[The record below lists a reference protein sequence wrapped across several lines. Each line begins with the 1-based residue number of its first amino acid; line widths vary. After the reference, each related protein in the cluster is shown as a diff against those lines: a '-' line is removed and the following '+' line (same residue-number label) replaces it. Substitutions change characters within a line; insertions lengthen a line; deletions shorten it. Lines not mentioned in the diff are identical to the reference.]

1 MAPESQ
7 VGTPPDVSVVVA
19 VYNTMPYLT
28 ECLDSLVGQSIG
40 RDRLEIVAVDDGS
53 TDDSGRELDRFAELY
68 PGTVKVIHQANS
80 GGPAAPSNRALD
92 VATGRYVYFIGS
104 DDHLGDQALERMV
117 TCADEHRSDVV
128 VGKMVGTNG
137 RYVHQALYK
146 ESAPDVSLYDS
157 ALPFTLANTKLFRRE
172 LVEQHKLRFPEHLP
186 VGSDQPFTIEACVRA
201 RKISVVAD
209 YTCYYAVKR
218 GDASNITYRADH
230 LARLR
235 CTAEIMDFTAGLI
248 EAGPKRDAV
257 LRRHFT
263 WELAKLIQDDFPAL
277 DRDLRREICAGIA
290 RLADTY
296 FTDGIRDAMD
306 VKRRV
311 RICLARAG
319 AVDEL
324 CEAITSE
331 KQNGAPPF
339 LLEGDRAHARY
350 PGFRDSL
357 VGVPDR
363 CYEVLG
369 EAVPGPLAQGTELLA
384 SAWEQED
391 GRLAYTASVRVPVAG
406 DAGGATVRLAQG
418 AMPKS
423 ADKPGARRLPADRTL
438 PALEG
443 DIRLEP
449 APEGAATVLHVRLPL
464 ELRTV
469 KRGLRVYLDVA
480 GSTYEI
486 PVRGKDKPMPL
497 ARRWGRREDPYRAS
511 AMVNDKGRVVIATA
525 QMFPPK
531 RTLVLRAMKALARRL
546 KAGLV
551 GSKPSGAKKSNGSKR
566 K

>member
-1 MAPESQ
+1 MS
-7 VGTPPDVSVVVA
+7 VSPDVSVVVA

-28 ECLDSLVGQSIG
+28 ECLNSLIGQSIG

-53 TDDSGRELDRFAELY
+53 TDDSGAELDRFAAEY
-68 PGTVKVIHQANS
+68 PDTVKVLHQANS

-92 VATGRYVYFIGS
+92 IATGRYVYFIGS
-104 DDHLGDQALERMV
+104 DDHLGEEALERMV
-117 TCADEHRSDVV
+117 ACADEHGSDVV

-146 ESAPDVSLYDS
+146 ENNPDIGLTDS
-157 ALPFTLANTKLFRRE
+157 ALPWTLANTKLFRRE
-172 LVEQHKLRFPEHLP
+172 LVEAHKLRFPENLP

-230 LARLR
+230 MARLR

-248 EAGPKRDAV
+248 EEGPQRDAV

-263 WELAKLIQDDFPAL
+263 WELAKLVQDDFPAL
-277 DRDLRREICAGIA
+277 DRALQKDICAGIGK
-290 RLADTY
+290 LVDTY
-296 FTDGIRDAMD
+296 FTAGIRDAMD

-311 RICLARAG
+311 RIALARAG

-331 KQNGAPPF
+331 KEDGAPPF
-339 LLEGDRAHARY
+339 VVEGDRAYARY
-350 PGFRDSL
+350 PGFRNPL
-357 VGVPDR
+357 IGVPDR
-363 CYEVLG
+363 VYELVG
-369 EAVPGPLAQGTELLA
+369 EAVPGRLAKGTELLA
-384 SAWEQED
+384 SVWEQQGE
-391 GRLAYTASVRVPVAG
+391 GLTYTASVRVPVLG
-406 DAGGATVRLAQG
+406 DVDGASLRLVQG

-423 ADKPGARRLPADRTL
+423 ADKPGARKLPADHSL
-438 PALEG
+438 PEATG
-443 DIRLEP
+443 RCTTEP
-449 APEGAATVLHVRLPL
+449 AEDGGATVLHARLPL
-464 ELRTV
+464 ERRTGKLGV
-469 KRGLRVYLDVA
+469 RVYLDVA

-497 ARRWGRREDPYRAS
+497 SRRWGHADDPYRA
-511 AMVNDKGRVVIATA
+511 AALVNDKGRVVISTA
-525 QMFPPK
+525 RMFPPK
-531 RTLVLRAMKALARRL
+531 QSLASRAKAALARRL
-546 KAGLV
+546 KSRSV
-551 GSKPSGAKKSNGSKR
+551 GSKPNGAKQPNGSKR